1 MENKQSVSIS
11 TGTIVRTL
19 LVLLGFYIAW
29 YTRGVLLVIT
39 LSIIIASFMEVVSNS
54 LKRRFGWS
62 RHFVVIVSYLIGIV
76 GLGLIMYFVI
86 PLLVDQVSSLADQLV
101 KVVPNNEYVQSFKA
115 NGLADKATMLFQGL
129 GNNASVNQVLSGAKG
144 VAGSISSGILG
155 SIGNVFSAVV
165 QFVLV
170 LVISFFLSMQEKS
183 VETFIR
189 TIAPARY
196 EDYVLGLWERTEK
209 KIARWMQ
216 GQLLLG
222 VFVGVTA
229 YIILT
234 LFHVKYALVLAL
246 LSGILELIPYGITF
260 AVIPAAAVALFNNG
274 ASVALGVL
282 VSFVAIQQ
290 FENYVLVPVLFKKM
304 IGVPP
309 LVVILALLMGGALG
323 GFVGL
328 ILAMP
333 VAVLV
338 LEVLDDVYEQKI
350 TDQKK
355 LTEQRVIEPIAEAN
369 MHD

>member
-1 MENKQSVSIS
+1 MKERQIISIS
-11 TGTIVRTL
+11 TGTIIRTVF
-19 LVLLGFYIAW
+19 VLIGFFVAW
-29 YTRGVLLVIT
+29 YTRGVLLIIA
-39 LSIIIASFMEVVSNS
+39 LSIIIASFVAVVANS

-62 RHFVVIVSYLIGIV
+62 RPFVVIITYLIGLV
-76 GLGLIMYFVI
+76 LLGLLLYFVI
-86 PLLVDQVSSLADQLV
+86 PLLGDQVSALADQIT
-101 KVVPNNEYVQSFKA
+101 KVLPNNEYVQSFKQ
-115 NGLADKATMLFQGL
+115 NGLADKAALLFQGL
-129 GNNASVNQVLSGAKG
+129 SHDASVSQVLTGAKG
-144 VAGSISSGILG
+144 VAGSLSSGILG
-155 SIGNVFSAVV
+155 SIGNVFSVVV
-165 QFVLV
+165 QFALV
-170 LVISFFLSMQEKS
+170 LIISFFLAMQEKS
-183 VETFIR
+183 IETFIR

-196 EDYVLGLWERTEK
+196 EDYIVGLWERTEK

-216 GQLLLG
+216 GQLMLG
-222 VFVGVTA
+222 LFVGLTA

-234 LFHVKYALVLAL
+234 LFGVKYALVLAI

-282 VSFVAIQQ
+282 ISFIAIQQ

-309 LVVILALLMGGALG
+309 LVVILALLMGGAIG

-338 LEVLDDVYEQKI
+338 LEILDDVYEQKI

-355 LTEQRVIEPIAEAN
+355 LTEQRVIEPIAGVNE
-369 MHD
+369 HD